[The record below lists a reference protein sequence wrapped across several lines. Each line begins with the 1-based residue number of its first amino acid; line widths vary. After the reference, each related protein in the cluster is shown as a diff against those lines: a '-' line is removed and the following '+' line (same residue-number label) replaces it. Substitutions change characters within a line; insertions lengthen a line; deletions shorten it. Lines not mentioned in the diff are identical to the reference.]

1 MLPGHRAQE
10 QATSSPPPVKTAS
23 NEDTMKQVIDP
34 AKQIVEVA
42 GLKDVFGGFSFEAC
56 NDQGEPP
63 YRGRLEV
70 SFAIPGDIEPES
82 YIRQIA
88 HTMVQQGNGWYDGPP
103 PGKRPFGTV
112 IHTDEVMAIL
122 SLHPVAREDGAIRIF
137 GECRN
142 MVDHR
147 NDAVKDVDVTDQLLT
162 P

>member
-1 MLPGHRAQE
+1 MLPGHRSQP
-10 QATSSPPPVKTAS
+10 ATSPPAPVETS
-23 NEDTMKQVIDP
+23 SDEDTMKQVIDP
-34 AKQIVEVA
+34 ARQIIQVA

-70 SFAIPGDIEPES
+70 SFTIPGGVEPEK

-88 HTMVQQGNGWYDGPP
+88 DTMLQQGWYDGPP
-103 PGKRPFGTV
+103 PGKRLFGTV
-112 IHTDEVMAIL
+112 IHTDAVMAVL
-122 SLHPVAREDGAIRIF
+122 SQHPVAREDGAIRIF

-142 MVDHR
+142 MADHR
-147 NDAVKDVDVTDQLLT
+147 NDAVKDVNVTDRLLS

>member
-10 QATSSPPPVKTAS
+10 PAASPPAPVETSS
-23 NEDTMKQVIDP
+23 NEDTMKQVVDP
-34 AKQIVEVA
+34 AKQIIKVA
-42 GLKDVFGGFSFEAC
+42 GLKDIFGGFSFEAC

-70 SFAIPGDIEPES
+70 SFTIPEDVEPET

-88 HTMVQQGNGWYDGPP
+88 DTMMEKGNGWYDGPP

-112 IHTDEVMAIL
+112 IHTDAVMAIL
-122 SLHPVAREDGAIRIF
+122 SPHPVAREYGAIRIF

-147 NDAVKDVDVTDQLLT
+147 NDAVKDVNVTDQLT
-162 P
+162 S

>member
-1 MLPGHRAQE
+1 MLPGHRAQDPS
-10 QATSSPPPVKTAS
+10 TSPPPQVKTAS

-34 AKQIVEVA
+34 ARQIVKAA
-42 GLKDVFGGFSFEAC
+42 GLTDVFGGFSFEAC

-70 SFAIPGDIEPES
+70 SFAIPQGVEPQA

-88 HTMVQQGNGWYDGPP
+88 DTMVQQGWVDGPP
-103 PGKRPFGTV
+103 PGKRAFGTV

-122 SLHPVAREDGAIRIF
+122 SQHPVAREDGAIRVF

-147 NDAVKDVDVTDQLLT
+147 DDPVKDVNVTDQLQN